1 MKANFN
7 NYTRHKHK
15 VKHNDYN
22 KTNYFM
28 ESEDSCSRLQMSCW
42 FHRDQCHERLVG
54 KKFWRALDAY
64 SGDHDKVDK
73 SNLV

>member
-1 MKANFN
+1 MK
-7 NYTRHKHK
+7 
-15 VKHNDYN
+15 
-22 KTNYFM
+22 
-28 ESEDSCSRLQMSCW
+28 SGDSCSRLRMNFL
-42 FHRDQCHERLVG
+42 FHQGQCYERLVG